1 MSATLEKLERFRVV
15 HSRIEGSWWWRNVQ
29 VVDTV
34 ELFHARN
41 ARKLSLRFLASYLL
55 NLDIQAV
62 THDSIT
68 DARTALQLFQVCLFP
83 TALPTSL
90 GIGSEHSY

>member
-1 MSATLEKLERFRVV
+1 M
-15 HSRIEGSWWWRNVQ
+15 
-29 VVDTV
+29 
-34 ELFHARN
+34 ELFHTRN

-68 DARTALQLFQVCLFP
+68 DARTALQLFQVQQYAMLVTLLPIIRGNDGPVDRECLNMQVMP
-83 TALPTSL
+83 ASIPVICQMAES
-90 GIGSEHSY
+90 HSD